1 MLNLTDHELQQ
12 IERSNASGR
21 RPVVFIHGLWLLSSS
36 WNRWRTYFEERGYAT
51 ISPGWPDD
59 PDTVAAAREHPQVFA
74 GKSIGD
80 VADHYLNAIAR
91 LTTPPVVVGHSFG
104 GLIAQRLAGEG
115 VAEATVAI
123 APAPFRGVLPLPA
136 SALRSA
142 APVLGSPANYGKSVT
157 LTFEQFAYGWANAL
171 EADEALEIY
180 ERYHVAAAGRP
191 LFSAAMAN
199 VNPWSDDRVDTRNP
213 ERGPLLF
220 VAGAEDNT
228 VPRAIVNASYRR
240 QSRNPGITDLVT
252 VPRRGHSL
260 TIDHGWEFVAEL
272 AFEFAAIHAPALAR

>member
-21 RPVVFIHGLWLLSSS
+21 RPVVFIHGLCLLPSS

-91 LTTPPVVVGHSFG
+91 LTAAPVIIGHSFG

-123 APAPFRGVLPLPA
+123 APAPFRGVLPLPL
-136 SALRSA
+136 SSLRSA
-142 APVLGSPANYGKSVT
+142 APVLRSPANYARAVT

-171 EADEALEIY
+171 EADEARELY
-180 ERYHVAAAGRP
+180 ERYHVAAGGRP
-191 LFSAAMAN
+191 LFSAATAN
-199 VNPWSDDRVDTRNP
+199 LNPWSDDRVDTRRRD
-213 ERGPLLF
+213 RGPLLF

-228 VPRAIVNASYRR
+228 VPRAIVAASCRR
-240 QSRNPGITDLVT
+240 QAQNAEVTDLVT

-272 AFEFAAIHAPALAR
+272 AFEFASTHAPALAR